1 MADTK
6 ALRSLQSIDRSLAAL
21 SGLLRPARM
30 SLEEKL
36 VGLGAYERWASGR
49 FAPPEPPDG
58 APLLS
63 TTQAAEVL
71 GVSRQRVL
79 QLVSSGQL
87 EATKVGDT
95 WAIPRAAVTARAAGR
110 G

>member
-1 MADTK
+1 VADSSTK
-6 ALRSLQSIDRSLAAL
+6 ALRSLVSIDRSLAAL

-36 VGLGAYERWASGR
+36 VGLAAYERWADGR
-49 FAPPEPPDG
+49 FAPRDDG
-58 APLLS
+58 ALVS
-63 TTQAAEVL
+63 TTEAAELL

-79 QLVSSGQL
+79 QLVTSGQL
-87 EATKVGDT
+87 PATKVGDT
-95 WAIPRAAVTARAAGR
+95 WVLPRAAVAARAAAR